1 MSAYMIVFIVSYSI
15 MLLLAWLTFALWL
28 HDNIDGFKDNWVL
41 PICTGLCLATIWPL
55 SLFGLYVA
63 EEKLKKNISL
73 TTMTTSSIIE
83 P

>member
-1 MSAYMIVFIVSYSI
+1 MSACMIVFIVSYSI
-15 MLLLAWLTFALWL
+15 MLLLAWLTFVLWL
-28 HDNIDGFKDNWVL
+28 HDSINGFKDNWVL
-41 PICTGLCLATIWPL
+41 PICTGFCFAIIWPL

-73 TTMTTSSIIE
+73 TTMTTYGIIE